1 MASEKLTAE
10 QLNAEL
16 QKLTGWTV
24 KSEKLHRE
32 YRFADFPHAFGFMA
46 TAAPLIEKMNHHP
59 EWSNVYDRVTIDLT
73 SHDTGGITERDIRL
87 AGTLEAIASKLL

>member
-1 MASEKLTAE
+1 MASEKLTPE
-10 QLNAEL
+10 QLSVAL
-16 QKLTGWTV
+16 QKLTGWMV

-59 EWSNVYDRVTIDLT
+59 EWSNVYDRVTVDLT